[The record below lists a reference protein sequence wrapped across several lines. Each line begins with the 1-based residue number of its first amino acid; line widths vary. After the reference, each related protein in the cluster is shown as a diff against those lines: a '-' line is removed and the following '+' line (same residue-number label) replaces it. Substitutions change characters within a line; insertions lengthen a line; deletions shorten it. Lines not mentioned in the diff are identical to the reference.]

1 MRSRF
6 FLISLVFASLE
17 CVLPTVS
24 IETPPNSSGQVA
36 TAVAL
41 TLQASTPPVLST
53 AVISTVVFDTPI
65 VTAAGLPHSLYYLG
79 VDDQSASQVFRI
91 ERDGTKITQLTFE
104 SSGVTDYDVSP
115 MDGSFV
121 YESGIQLIVSNA
133 DASNRRVVVEG
144 TPNPNNRGYFYP
156 VFSPDGETI
165 AYSRAGLYL
174 YSVSTGIS
182 RLVYEDHPLGG
193 TLPPEIY
200 IPDVFSPDGT
210 KLIIE
215 VGHPPD
221 SPWTGAIYSPDTN
234 VLQQF
239 GGADQSLSCCVYYG
253 GPQWAADSSSFYTV
267 ATVPDSSSVVG
278 MLWKV
283 DANSGAVTELI
294 PGGAGEGTSRLM
306 YLTYEPYLAP
316 EGHLYFFSAKYS
328 EAEGFDRRVPLIPIR
343 TDPSD
348 MITSWTVLRGDTFE
362 MMNEAL
368 WAPDASFVVVA
379 SAPSPDILTGGRAE
393 IVYMDGRPNVVL
405 TNYAQ
410 QMKWGP

>member
-1 MRSRF
+1 MRCAMKNRLYPVHLIVLIF
-6 FLISLVFASLE
+6 FTLA
-17 CVLPTVS
+17 CALPTVS
-24 IETPPNSSGQVA
+24 IETPPDTSGQVA
-36 TAVAL
+36 TVVAM
-41 TLQASTPPVLST
+41 TLQASTPQVLNT
-53 AVISTVVFDTPI
+53 TVADTPV
-65 VTAAGLPHSLYYLG
+65 VTAAGLPHGLYYLG

-91 ERDGTKITQLTFE
+91 ERDGTTITQLTFE

-115 MDGSFV
+115 MDGSIV

-133 DASNRRVVVEG
+133 DASNRQVVVEG
-144 TPNPNNRGYFYP
+144 NPNPNNRGYYYP
-156 VFSPDGETI
+156 VFSPDGRTI
-165 AYSRAGLYL
+165 AYAREGLYL

-182 RLVYEDHPLGG
+182 KLVYADHPLGG

-221 SPWTGAIYSPDTN
+221 SPWTGAIYSLATN

-239 GGADQSLSCCVYYG
+239 GGTNQSLSCCVYYG
-253 GPQWAADSSSFYTV
+253 GPQWAADSSRFYTV

-278 MLWKV
+278 ILWKV

-316 EGHLYFFSAKYS
+316 EGHLYFFSAKYP
-328 EAEGFDRRVPLIPIR
+328 EAEGYDRRVPL
-343 TDPSD
+343 
-348 MITSWTVLRGDTFE
+348 V
-362 MMNEAL
+362 
-368 WAPDASFVVVA
+368 
-379 SAPSPDILTGGRAE
+379 
-393 IVYMDGRPNVVL
+393 
-405 TNYAQ
+405 
-410 QMKWGP
+410 